1 MLRQGWNRSS
11 LGQGSLGWMGIP
23 ARRHLLPHG
32 AGLAQRTVLTPP
44 VLGQEPRASR
54 ELQGFLQPLE
64 KPEAG
69 DAAHMG
75 DASLLGSEPP
85 GSCPGDVLAK
95 LGAGQVPQDSNSI
108 HAVVSQCCGQLL
120 PGLLAQQNLQST
132 TRMAPAAAG
141 CHRIYRGPTA
151 GDSQTIAGRGEQ
163 SVGVTV
169 LPGAAPKGAPT
180 TGSVGYGVRPP

>member
-85 GSCPGDVLAK
+85 GSCPRDVLAK

-132 TRMAPAAAG
+132 TRMAPGSCQHPAPANPAPADRARVAPVPLNQPWHTHAAVHLH
-141 CHRIYRGPTA
+141 C
-151 GDSQTIAGRGEQ
+151 
-163 SVGVTV
+163 
-169 LPGAAPKGAPT
+169 
-180 TGSVGYGVRPP
+180 